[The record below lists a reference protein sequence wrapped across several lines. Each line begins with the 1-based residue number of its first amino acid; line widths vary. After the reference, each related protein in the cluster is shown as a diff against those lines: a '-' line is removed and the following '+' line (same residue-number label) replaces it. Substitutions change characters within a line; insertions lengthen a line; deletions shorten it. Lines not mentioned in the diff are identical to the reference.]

1 MSEEKE
7 KNNEIVSQP
16 ATEPGYI
23 EALLKKNAE
32 LEATIQNQSSEYNR
46 LVADNQA
53 LVNNIL
59 NGEKVSASEPA
70 IDVEEVR
77 ERLATGKCKTNLEV
91 MESLLILRDA
101 DIAAGLPDPMM
112 NRGPKYEY
120 DYNDEVNTLRAIEGL
135 RHCIEMANGDP
146 EQFNLELKKITA
158 DSSTTVNNKPIKKRR

>member
-7 KNNEIVSQP
+7 KINEIVSQP

-32 LEATIQNQSSEYNR
+32 LEATIQNQSSEYDR

-70 IDVEEVR
+70 IDVDEVR

-120 DYNDEVNTLRAIEGL
+120 DYNDEVNTLRAIEGI

-158 DSSTTVNNKPIKKRR
+158 DSSTTVNKPIKKRR